1 MKTLPSAAL
10 AIATLLGACAPAL
23 ASEQLAQQKQCMQ
36 CHAVDRHVAG
46 PSFQAIG
53 AIYRTMEN
61 PLPRLVAVIRDGS
74 TAHMGPLWDHA
85 RMPDTS
91 ERPQVSPAEAR
102 QLAQWI
108 LSQPAP

>member
-1 MKTLPSAAL
+1 MKTILNVTLAAT
-10 AIATLLGACAPAL
+10 ALLGACAPAL
-23 ASEQLAQQKQCMQ
+23 ASEQLALQKQCMQ
-36 CHAVDRHVAG
+36 CHAVDRHVVG

-53 AIYRTMEN
+53 AIYRTMDD
-61 PLPRLVAVIRDGS
+61 PLPKLMAVIRDGS
-74 TAHMGPLWDHA
+74 TAHLGPLWGHA

-91 ERPQVSPAEAR
+91 ERPPVSLAEAR